1 MQLVSQN
8 YGKQRVRVMKVL
20 RQGARHEVKELTVGV
35 RLEGEFETSYT
46 AGDNSK
52 VVATDT
58 MKNTVQGL
66 AHQHLTA
73 QTEPFVLLLARHFL
87 DRFALVARV
96 TIDTRERRWS
106 RLEVGGRPHDH
117 AFTGEGA
124 HPVTRLV
131 AARGSAPELESGL
144 EDLLIMKS
152 TASGFSGFPRDDF
165 TTLPETDDRI
175 LATDLQARWRWAGE
189 PAAGFDA
196 NAANGAIL
204 DAMLGAF
211 ASNFSPSV
219 QATLYQMAEAAF
231 AAVPQIDRVKLA
243 LPNKHY
249 LLLNLKPFG
258 MDNANLT
265 FLPID
270 EPHGQIEAVIDRK

>member
-1 MQLVSQN
+1 MQLISQN
-8 YGKQRVRVMKVL
+8 YGKQRVRVLKVL

-35 RLEGEFETSYT
+35 RLEGDFAAAYT
-46 AGDNSK
+46 AGDNRN

-58 MKNTVQGL
+58 MKNTVQAL
-66 AHQHLTA
+66 AHRHLTA
-73 QTEPFVLLLARHFL
+73 QTEPFALLLARHFL
-87 DRFALVARV
+87 DSFAHVTRV
-96 TIDTRERRWS
+96 TVDTRERRWT

-117 AFTGEGA
+117 AFTGDGA

-131 AARGSAPELESGL
+131 AARGAAPELESGL

-152 TASGFSGFPRDDF
+152 TASGFSGFPRDAF

-175 LATDLQARWRWAGE
+175 LATDLQARWRWATV
-189 PAAGFDA
+189 PAAGFDF
-196 NAANGAIL
+196 NAANGTAL
-204 DAMLGAF
+204 DALLTAF
-211 ASNFSPSV
+211 ASAFSPSV
-219 QATLYQMAEAAF
+219 QTTLYQMAEAAF
-231 AAVPQIDRVKLA
+231 AAVPAIDRIRLS

-258 MDNANLT
+258 DDNPNVT
-265 FLPID
+265 FLPTD